1 MANTTYGPEI
11 VGLFAK
17 KDELEKA
24 VADLL
29 AAGFERSDLS
39 LLSSHDSLEILERGG
54 STWQNTVAALVGE
67 YKILG
72 PLATS
77 GGIFLAGGPV
87 AGAIAGVI
95 GAAVS
100 GLAAKEV
107 LEEVLAVPEA
117 EDFVR
122 ALDAG
127 SVILWVRAED
137 DEMQEKARQNLAVNN
152 AHNIHQVEPE

>member
-1 MANTTYGPEI
+1 MENTTTGPEI
-11 VGLFAK
+11 VGLFAD

-24 VADLL
+24 VAELL
-29 AAGFERSDLS
+29 AAGFERAELS
-39 LLSSHDSLEILERGG
+39 LLSSHDSLDILERSG
-54 STWQNTVAALVGE
+54 STWQNTVTALVGE

-72 PLATS
+72 PLAAS

-100 GLAAKEV
+100 GMAAKEV
-107 LEEVLAVPEA
+107 LEEVLAAPEA
-117 EDFVR
+117 DDFVR

-127 SVILWVRAED
+127 SVILWVRADGED
-137 DEMQEKARQNLAVNN
+137 SQEKAQQILGANN
-152 AHNIHQVEPE
+152 ADNIHRVEAE

>member
-1 MANTTYGPEI
+1 MANTTYGLEI

-77 GGIFLAGGPV
+77 GGILLAGGPV
-87 AGAIAGVI
+87 AGAFAGVI
-95 GAAVS
+95 RRRCQRLGSERSPGGGS
-100 GLAAKEV
+100 GC
-107 LEEVLAVPEA
+107 PRSRR
-117 EDFVR
+117 FCPR
-122 ALDAG
+122 PRCRQCY
-127 SVILWVRAED
+127 SVGPCRG
-137 DEMQEKARQNLAVNN
+137 
-152 AHNIHQVEPE
+152 

>member
-1 MANTTYGPEI
+1 MANTTTGPEI
-11 VGLFAK
+11 VGLFASK
-17 KDELEKA
+17 EELEKA

-39 LLSSHDSLEILERGG
+39 LLSSHDSLDILERSGT
-54 STWQNTVAALVGE
+54 TWQNTVTALVGE

-72 PLATS
+72 PLAAS

-117 EDFVR
+117 EDFAR

-127 SVILWVRAED
+127 SVILWIRAD
-137 DEMQEKARQNLAVNN
+137 DDNDQTKARQILASNN
-152 AHNIHQVEPE
+152 ADNIHRVEGE

>member
-1 MANTTYGPEI
+1 MANVTTVPEI
-11 VGLFAK
+11 VGVFAQ
-17 KDELEKA
+17 KDELETA
-24 VADLL
+24 VAELL

-39 LLSSHDSLEILERGG
+39 LLSSHDSLDILESSG
-54 STWQNTVAALVGE
+54 STWQDTVTALVGE

-72 PLATS
+72 PLTVS

-87 AGAIAGVI
+87 AGAIATVI

-107 LEEVLAVPEA
+107 LEEVLAAPEA

-127 SVILWVRAED
+127 SVILWVRAESNNIQD
-137 DEMQEKARQNLAVNN
+137 QARQILDANN
-152 AHNIHQVEPE
+152 AHNIHRVEPE